1 MSPYGRGMRLL
12 TYSRGGVRRVG
23 ILKDEILDA
32 PEAYKLVYGVDEAP
46 DFTYD
51 PRKLIALGEPA
62 MNVIKELERMWP
74 KEALVQVNEF
84 EPPIPD
90 PEKILCP
97 AVNYRAHGQ
106 EAGTAPPSKPYF
118 FTKFPS
124 SLVGHQQPVVRP
136 KVTEKLDWEVEM
148 GIVIGKPGK
157 YIDVEKALDHVFGY
171 TVFNDVS
178 VRDWQFPEGWPKSL
192 NAYGQNWVW
201 GKAMDKTTP
210 VGPVI
215 VTKDEIGNPN
225 NLSLTLKVNGVL
237 EQQGT
242 TRDLVFNV
250 QELISWASKGITLRP
265 GDIISTGTPP
275 GVGFPRNK
283 FLKPGDVM
291 EAYVEGVGT
300 LRNQVVQE

>member
-1 MSPYGRGMRLL
+1 MKLL
-12 TYSRGGVRRVG
+12 TFSIQGQRRVG
-23 ILKDEILDA
+23 ILRGEILDV
-32 PEAYKLVYGVDEAP
+32 PKAYKLVYGVTEVP
-46 DFTYD
+46 DFAFD
-51 PRKLIALGEPA
+51 LKKLIALGEPA
-62 MNVIKELERMWP
+62 IRVMRELEASWP
-74 KEALVQVNEF
+74 KEAVVNVTEF
-84 EPPIPD
+84 ESPIPN

-106 EAGTAPPSKPYF
+106 EAGTPPPSKPYF

-124 SLVGHQQPVVRP
+124 SLVGHQQPVLKP
-136 KVTEKLDWEVEM
+136 KVAERLDWEVEM
-148 GIVIGKPGK
+148 GIVIARSGK
-157 YIDVEKALDHVFGY
+157 YVSVETALDYVFGY

-192 NAYGQNWVW
+192 NAYGQNWIW

-210 VGPVI
+210 VGPVV
-215 VTKDEIGNPN
+215 VTKDEIRDPN
-225 NLSLTLKVNGVL
+225 NLSLTLKVNGNL
-237 EQQGT
+237 EQQGN

-291 EAYVEGVGT
+291 EASVEGIGT
-300 LRNQVVQE
+300 LRNPVVQE